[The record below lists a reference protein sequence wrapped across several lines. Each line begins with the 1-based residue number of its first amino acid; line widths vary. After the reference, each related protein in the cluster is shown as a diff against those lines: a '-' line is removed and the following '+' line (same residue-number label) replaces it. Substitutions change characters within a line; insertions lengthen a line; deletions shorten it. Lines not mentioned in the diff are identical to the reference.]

1 MTLSRPDRDTCS
13 RDRAGY
19 HRHTGR
25 VVDQDARVDQK
36 KPQHRTFWSRFPH
49 RTVPLAAASLV
60 LLALS
65 VLCFWSR
72 AVAPSDGTVINV
84 GDLAFT
90 GGKVVVQQVRP
101 GSPLRHEDQI
111 LEIDGRV
118 LADQAR
124 PGALDAE
131 VGEQLTYVVL
141 RDGQRMPVPVML
153 QPYPVV
159 SALANQWPMVLLIS
173 IIVSVALFIY
183 ANRPRDPAARAS
195 LMIAM
200 TSQFCSAGSGYF
212 KLEALDL
219 VAGTQFWRWYLAQI
233 GFALLWGSIL
243 HFALSF
249 PTALASRRR
258 RLWVALAYLGP
269 LLLYLGDVAV
279 RLPWATTALTRW
291 ELVGAPVRLL
301 VFVYPALVFVMLVYR
316 YHTCEDTLAKQRLR
330 WLAATLGGASLLYV
344 LLWIAPEVLWG
355 TQPVPREL
363 YPVVF
368 MPAPLALAA
377 AVLRYH
383 ALNIEVVVSRS
394 LAYAFLSATV
404 GVGYAAIVSILSTT
418 LPRVNSLWHQA
429 IAAGVAAALTLPL
442 RDRVHAMINQRL
454 FGARQDP
461 YRVVSVLS
469 DRLQGTKTPK
479 ETVQAVVET
488 VGQAL
493 RLPYAAIELRRGEGS
508 EQVAVFGTPV
518 GLLTRLPLSYQG
530 EVLGDLVVARGPRER
545 FNRKDR
551 AVLTDIARHAGAI
564 VHTARLT
571 TDLARSRAEIV
582 QAREEERR
590 RLLHDLH
597 DGVGPT
603 LAAATLGLQASR
615 RLLITNPPAAKDML
629 HRLEDDL
636 QNAIGEIRRVA
647 NELRPPVLD
656 QLGLVTAVREHANT
670 LAGRLGPLSVE
681 MDLPEE
687 LPALPAAVEVAAYR
701 IVCEALTNVARHSKA
716 QRCAVRLGL
725 DGGLTLE
732 IADDGVG
739 LPARYRD
746 GVGLHS
752 MRERAVELGG
762 SCTVESEAGG
772 GTRVLAR
779 LPLPEGGS

>member
-1 MTLSRPDRDTCS
+1 MVGS
-13 RDRAGY
+13 A
-19 HRHTGR
+19 
-25 VVDQDARVDQK
+25 
-36 KPQHRTFWSRFPH
+36 FWSGFP
-49 RTVPLAAASLV
+49 RRAAPLATASLV
-60 LLALS
+60 LLVLS
-65 VLCFWSR
+65 VLCFWTR
-72 AVAPSDGTVINV
+72 AAAPSDGTIVNV
-84 GDLAFT
+84 GDMAFAD
-90 GGKVVVQQVRP
+90 GEVVVRQVAP
-101 GSPLRHEDQI
+101 GSPLRVGDEVVSVG
-111 LEIDGRV
+111 GRV
-118 LADQAR
+118 LTDQIG
-124 PGALDAE
+124 PGAIPAE
-131 VGEQLTYVVL
+131 VGDRLTYVVL
-141 RDGQRMPVPVML
+141 RDGALVPVEVVL
-153 QPYPVV
+153 KPYPVL

-173 IIVSVALFIY
+173 IIVSVALFIF

-200 TSQFCSAGSGYF
+200 TSLFCTSGSGYF

-219 VAGTQFWRWYLAQI
+219 VSGVQFWRWYLAQV

-249 PTALASRRR
+249 PTALNSRHRK
-258 RLWVALAYLGP
+258 LWVALSYLGP
-269 LLLYLGDVAV
+269 ALLYVVDVLP
-279 RLPWATTALTRW
+279 RLPWATTALARW

-316 YHTCEDTLAKQRLR
+316 YRTCEDTLAQQRLR
-330 WLAATLGGASLLYV
+330 WLAATLGGASLLY
-344 LLWIAPEVLWG
+344 LLFWVAPEMLWG
-355 TQPVPREL
+355 VLPLAREF

-394 LAYAFLSATV
+394 LAYALLSACV
-404 GVGYAAIVSILSTT
+404 GVGYAVIVSILSTT
-418 LPRVNSLWHQA
+418 LPRLNSLWQQA

-442 RDRVHAMINQRL
+442 RDRVHAVINQRL

-469 DRLQGTKTPK
+469 DRLQGTKTPQ

-493 RLPYAAIELRRGEGS
+493 RLPYAAIELRRGDNF

-530 EVLGDLVVARGPRER
+530 EVLGDLVVAGGPRER

-551 AVLTDIARHAGAI
+551 AVLADIARHAGAI

-615 RLLITNPPAAKDML
+615 RLLTTNPPAAKDML

-670 LAGRLGPLSVE
+670 IAGRLGPLSVE

-716 QRCAVRLGL
+716 KRCAVRLGL

-732 IADDGVG
+732 ISDDGVG
-739 LPARYRD
+739 LPTRYRD

-762 SCTVESEAGG
+762 SCTVESAAGH

-779 LPLPEGGS
+779 LPLPERGH

>member
-1 MTLSRPDRDTCS
+1 MVALDDRG
-13 RDRAGY
+13 DR
-19 HRHTGR
+19 
-25 VVDQDARVDQK
+25 K
-36 KPQHRTFWSRFPH
+36 S
-49 RTVPLAAASLV
+49 TVPLAAASLV
-60 LLALS
+60 LLVLS

-72 AVAPSDGTVINV
+72 TAAPSDGTVVNV
-84 GDLAFT
+84 GDVAFS
-90 GGKVVVQQVRP
+90 GGKVVVQQGRAD
-101 GSPLRHEDQI
+101 GLLRAGDEVVSI
-111 LEIDGRV
+111 GGRV
-118 LADQAR
+118 LAEDIR
-124 PGALDAE
+124 PGALSPA
-131 VGEQLTYVVL
+131 VGDRLTYVVL
-141 RDGQRMPVPVML
+141 RGGERVEVSVPLVRF
-153 QPYPVV
+153 PVV
-159 SALANQWPMVLLIS
+159 AALAHQWPMVLLIS
-173 IIVSVALFIY
+173 IIISVALFVF

-195 LMIAM
+195 LLIAM
-200 TSQFCSAGSGYF
+200 TSHFCSAGSGYF

-219 VAGTQFWRWYLAQI
+219 VAGTQFWRWYLAQA
-233 GFALLWGSIL
+233 GFALLWSSIL

-249 PTALASRRR
+249 PTALTGPMRPR
-258 RLWVALAYLGP
+258 WVVLAYLGP
-269 LLLYLGDVAV
+269 VLLYAADVAM
-279 RLPWATTALTRW
+279 RLPWAVTPLARW

-301 VFVYPALVFVMLVYR
+301 VFFYPAMVFGMLLYR
-316 YHTCEDTLAKQRLR
+316 YRTCEDALAQQRLR

-344 LLWIAPEVLWG
+344 LLWVLPEMAQG
-355 TQPVPREL
+355 TPLLPREL
-363 YPVVF
+363 YPVAF

-394 LAYAFLSATV
+394 LAYASLSACVGAGYAVIVGMLSAT
-404 GVGYAAIVSILSTT
+404 
-418 LPRVNSLWHQA
+418 LPGLNSLWHQA
-429 IAAGVAAALTLPL
+429 IAAGVAAALILPL
-442 RDRVHAMINQRL
+442 RDRVHAVINQRL

-469 DRLQGTKTPK
+469 DRLQGTKTPQ

-493 RLPYAAIELRRGEGS
+493 RLPYAAIELRRGEDS

-518 GLLTRLPLSYQG
+518 GQLTRLPLRYQG
-530 EVLGDLVVARGPRER
+530 EVLGDLVVAQAPRER

-551 AVLTDIARHAGAI
+551 GVLADIARHAGAI

-571 TDLARSRAEIV
+571 TDLARSRAQIV

-615 RLLITNPPAAKDML
+615 RLLATNPPAAKEML

-670 LAGRLGPLSVE
+670 LAGRLGPLRVE
-681 MDLPEE
+681 IDLPPE

-701 IVCEALTNVARHSKA
+701 IVCEALTNVARHSRA
-716 QRCAVRLGL
+716 RRCSVRLGL
-725 DGGLTLE
+725 DGHLALE
-732 IADDGVG
+732 VTDDGVG
-739 LPARYRD
+739 LPSRYRD

-752 MRERAVELGG
+752 MRERALELGG
-762 SCTVESEAGG
+762 SCVVEPAEGR

-779 LPLPEGGS
+779 LPLSEGGA